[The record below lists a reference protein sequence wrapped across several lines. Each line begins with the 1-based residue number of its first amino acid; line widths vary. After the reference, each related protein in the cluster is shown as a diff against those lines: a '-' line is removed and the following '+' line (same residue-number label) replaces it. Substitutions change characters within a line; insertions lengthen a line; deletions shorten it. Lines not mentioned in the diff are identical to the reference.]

1 MQSDFTEI
9 IVIDTNHTTVMK
21 QCDMQS
27 DYVAIP
33 LIGQQVESLTQV

>member
-1 MQSDFTEI
+1 MQSDFI
-9 IVIDTNHTTVMK
+9 KLIVIDTDHTTVMK

-33 LIGQQVESLTQV
+33 LIGQ